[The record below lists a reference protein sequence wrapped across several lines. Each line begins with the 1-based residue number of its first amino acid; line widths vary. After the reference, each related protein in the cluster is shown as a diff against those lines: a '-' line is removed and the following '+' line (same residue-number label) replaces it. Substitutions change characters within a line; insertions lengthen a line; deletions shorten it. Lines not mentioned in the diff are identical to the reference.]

1 MLYRGGEGDKGRAP
15 NTRHERITSGSQLH
29 DLYKCVCTHTRNRKN
44 VLVVLIAVH
53 KIVYSNIDLENMF
66 FNSSQ
71 EHEISIPIF
80 SCSAFLY
87 KIYVPAFL
95 KCQESETR
103 NMRLYSISLVNTI

>member
-1 MLYRGGEGDKGRAP
+1 
-15 NTRHERITSGSQLH
+15 
-29 DLYKCVCTHTRNRKN
+29 
-44 VLVVLIAVH
+44 
-53 KIVYSNIDLENMF
+53 MF
-66 FNSSQ
+66 FISSQ

-103 NMRLYSISLVNTI
+103 NMSLYSISLVNTK

>member
-1 MLYRGGEGDKGRAP
+1 MSTLHTPYTVHMLYRGGEGDKGRAP

-66 FNSSQ
+66 FISSQ

-80 SCSAFLY
+80 CVPRSCTKFMLPHS
-87 KIYVPAFL
+87 
-95 KCQESETR
+95 
-103 NMRLYSISLVNTI
+103 